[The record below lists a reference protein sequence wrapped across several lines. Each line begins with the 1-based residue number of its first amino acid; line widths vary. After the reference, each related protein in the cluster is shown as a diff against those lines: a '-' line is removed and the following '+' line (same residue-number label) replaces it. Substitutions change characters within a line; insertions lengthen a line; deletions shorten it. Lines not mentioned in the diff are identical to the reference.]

1 MPYVRGFR
9 FPAPPATLGSS
20 LPGLK
25 RCAHFVSLP
34 NLIAVGKPAGFLHE
48 GEIPTNPRYQ
58 SQINGIHGDKK
69 WNYAVRLL
77 RITAALK
84 RVLP

>member
-25 RCAHFVSLP
+25 GCAHFVSLP
-34 NLIAVGKPAGFLHE
+34 NLIAV
-48 GEIPTNPRYQ
+48 
-58 SQINGIHGDKK
+58 D
-69 WNYAVRLL
+69 RLL
-77 RITAALK
+77 YEAGAGYVMLFLSREVAEKISKLTRLQAYPERE
-84 RVLP
+84 RVW